1 MVPDLWDQGFLPV
14 SRRSVAARLPRD
26 SPRNRAARN
35 GESPPPLPLTHL
47 PAHDSPRYR
56 AARYGES
63 TPPPPE

>member
-26 SPRNRAARN
+26 SPR
-35 GESPPPLPLTHL
+35 
-47 PAHDSPRYR
+47 YR

-63 TPPPPE
+63 TPPPPESIIQYKNRCVRA

>member
-26 SPRNRAARN
+26 SPR
-35 GESPPPLPLTHL
+35 
-47 PAHDSPRYR
+47 YR